1 MKNVNKNRS
10 LWGLALVIVGTIIA
24 LNTLGFT
31 QIDIF
36 FDGWWTLFII
46 IPSAIGLW
54 NKEEKIGNLIG
65 LAIGLALLFSSW
77 GLLDLSLIWQL
88 LVPAIIIM
96 IGLRMIFSSSFNR
109 ESSKKIKELK
119 ANRPEAPKDTA
130 TFSSHTVDYDG
141 EIFEGGVLDAVFGS
155 IKYDLRGARI
165 EKDCVITASAV
176 FSSIDIILPEYLD
189 IEIDSSAF
197 FGGVTDKRRKTDR
210 QDKQVAKP
218 LTLYI
223 EANSIFGGINII

>member
-1 MKNVNKNRS
+1 MKNINKNRS
-10 LWGLALVIVGTIIA
+10 LWGLALVIIGAVIA

-46 IPSAIGLW
+46 IPSAVGLW
-54 NKEEKIGNLIG
+54 NKEEKTGNLIG
-65 LAIGLALLFSSW
+65 LAVGLALLFSSW

-88 LVPAIIIM
+88 FVPAIIIM

-109 ESSKKIKELK
+109 ESSEKIKELK

-141 EIFEGGVLDAVFGS
+141 KIFEGGVLDAVFGS
-155 IKYDLRGARI
+155 IKYDLRRARI
-165 EKDCVITASAV
+165 EGDCVITASAV
-176 FSSIDIILPEYLD
+176 FSGIDILLPEYLEVD
-189 IEIDSSAF
+189 IDSSAF
-197 FGGVTDKRRKTDR
+197 FGAVSDKRKKAGS

-223 EANSIFGGINII
+223 EANSIFGGINIL

>member
-119 ANRPEAPKDTA
+119 ANGPEVPKDTA

-141 EIFEGGVLDAVFGS
+141 EVFEGGVLDAVFGS
-155 IKYDLRGARI
+155 IKYDLSRARI

-176 FSSIDIILPEYLD
+176 FSGIDIILPEYL
-189 IEIDSSAF
+189 EVEVDSSAF
-197 FGGVTDKRRKTDR
+197 FGGVTDKRRKKDS